1 MKRPWVALCAIVLI
15 AGLTAAGCAT
25 ANRIQAARSTMDEA
39 RAAGAVYKAPFEYK
53 AAESYLAQA
62 VNQAEKEGDNPAAD
76 AFAKEAQAYADK
88 ALQMSGGGAK

>member
-1 MKRPWVALCAIVLI
+1 MRRPWVGFCIVILI
-15 AGLTAAGCAT
+15 VGLTAVGCST
-25 ANRIQAARSTMDEA
+25 ANRIQAARSTMDQA